1 MSRDL
6 IPCLGSLGFFVL
18 LFGFIAFMRFLSYRE
33 TLTLAEKGL
42 VRPERARGNGKDT
55 LRWGIVITA
64 VGLALC
70 IGIYPLGFALDSPRL
85 GPPGSPSS
93 SGSQFPLHFGPWM
106 LIGLIPTLFGVGL
119 ILIYVLTREEKP
131 KDETNKANK
140 AGEPPRIV

>member
-42 VRPERARGNGKDT
+42 VRPGPVRGNGKDT

-70 IGIYPLGFALDSPRL
+70 IGIYPAGFSEA
-85 GPPGSPSS
+85 GSAM
-93 SGSQFPLHFGPWM
+93 FPLHFGPWM
-106 LIGLIPTLFGVGL
+106 LIGLIPTFFGVGL

-140 AGEPPRIV
+140 AGEPPRTV